1 MKNHSKTFR
10 QVSQQKSKRKMIE
23 QGLNVVA
30 GVDLGDKHSQLCLI
44 NLDGE
49 IVERK
54 KLRTSPAAFERY
66 FGGWA
71 PMRVVLEAG
80 THANWVYR
88 LIERLGHE
96 PLMADTHRLALI
108 TQSLSKDDRTDA
120 QRLAELGLRMPEML
134 NAVEPCSL
142 GIQCDRAV
150 LKARE
155 TLVETRTKLIN
166 TMCGVVKSFGE
177 RLPASSSEAFVKKAS
192 PKVPDDLRDAL
203 EPLLGVIQ
211 HVSDEIRCY
220 DKRIEK
226 LGVEKY
232 PATKRLR
239 SIRGVGPVTAL
250 AFVLNLDNDPQRL
263 RRSRDAGP
271 RMGLRPKRR
280 DSGERSPQLS
290 ITKSGDRMLRKLLVQ
305 CSQYI
310 LGHHGEDSELQRW
323 GLGLAERGGPSAK
336 RKAIVAVARKL
347 AVLMHVLWRQDV
359 DFEPFYRTNSRAA
372 ARR

>member
-166 TMCGVVKSFGE
+166 TMRGVVKSFGE

-239 SIRGVGPVTAL
+239 SIRGVGPMS
-250 AFVLNLDNDPQRL
+250 DNDCTT
-263 RRSRDAGP
+263 SN
-271 RMGLRPKRR
+271 
-280 DSGERSPQLS
+280 
-290 ITKSGDRMLRKLLVQ
+290 
-305 CSQYI
+305 
-310 LGHHGEDSELQRW
+310 
-323 GLGLAERGGPSAK
+323 
-336 RKAIVAVARKL
+336 
-347 AVLMHVLWRQDV
+347 
-359 DFEPFYRTNSRAA
+359 FRTAPV
-372 ARR
+372 

>member
-1 MKNHSKTFR
+1 MKNHSKTFT
-10 QVSQQKSKRKMIE
+10 QVSKRKMIE
-23 QGLNVVA
+23 RGLSVVA
-30 GVDLGDKHSQLCLI
+30 GVDLGDKHSHVCLI

-49 IVERK
+49 IAERK
-54 KLRTSPAAFERY
+54 KLRY

-71 PMRVVLEAG
+71 LMRVVLEAG

-88 LIERLGHE
+88 LLQRLGHE
-96 PLMADTHRLALI
+96 PLMGGTHRLALI

-150 LKARE
+150 LKARQ

-166 TMCGVVKSFGE
+166 TVRGAVKSFGE

-192 PKVPDDLRDAL
+192 PKVPDELRDAL
-203 EPLLGVIQ
+203 EPLLQVIQ
-211 HVSDEIRCY
+211 HVSDEIRRY

-226 LGVEKY
+226 LGAEKY

-263 RRSRDAGP
+263 RRSRDTGP

-290 ITKSGDRMLRKLLVQ
+290 ITKSGDRLLRRLLVQ

-310 LGHHGEDSELQRW
+310 LGHHGEDSLLRRW
-323 GLGLAERGGPSAK
+323 GLGLAARGGASAK

-347 AVLMHVLWRQDV
+347 AVLMHALWRQDV
-359 DFEPFYRTNSRAA
+359 DFEPFYGTSPQAA
-372 ARR
+372 AGR